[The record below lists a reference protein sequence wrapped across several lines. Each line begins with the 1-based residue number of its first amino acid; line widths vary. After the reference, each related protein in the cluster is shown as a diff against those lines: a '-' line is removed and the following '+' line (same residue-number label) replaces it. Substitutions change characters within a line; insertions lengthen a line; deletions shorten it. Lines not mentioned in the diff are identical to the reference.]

1 MRYRAVPS
9 PVLQE
14 VFPAGVVSYAV
25 ILLVPCRKC
34 EACKAVRAH
43 FWAHRAEREFE
54 RAATTWLGTI
64 TLNPFHRQ
72 MVIAKS
78 ATWFHIHPDAKATVA
93 NEFRARCWAMGIEVT
108 KYLKRVRANERQRS
122 GLLKPLR
129 YLLVAEEHADG
140 FPHFH
145 LLLHEARQFDF
156 VHDEEYYLTK
166 NGSVRVDDKA
176 LLKTAWS
183 FGYTQY
189 KRADLIAATYPC
201 KYLSKDMLW
210 RVRASLRY
218 GQDLILTKGKTGD
231 CGKEPALKGTGA
243 AARPSGLP
251 LKEVPCLTRLR
262 GPGGPSNAI

>member
-9 PVLQE
+9 QVLQE
-14 VFPAGVVSYAV
+14 RFPAGVVSYAV

-43 FWAHRAEREFE
+43 FWAHRAGREYE
-54 RAATTWLGTI
+54 RASCTWLGTI
-64 TLNPFHRQ
+64 TMAPYHR
-72 MVIAKS
+72 MELLAKA
-78 ATWFHIHPDAKATVA
+78 ATWFHIHPDAKCTLET
-93 NEFRARCWAMGIEVT
+93 EFRSACWAMGIEVT

-145 LLLHEARQFDF
+145 LLLHEAKRWDF
-156 VHDEEYYLTK
+156 VSESEYYLTK
-166 NGSVRVDDKA
+166 SLKVRVDDNSN
-176 LLKTAWS
+176 LKGAWRL
-183 FGYTQY
+183 GHTQFELC
-189 KRADLIAATYPC
+189 DDVNAAAYPC

-218 GQDLILTKGKTGD
+218 GQDLISSRNPGE
-231 CGKEPALKGTGA
+231 CGNEPAVGTS
-243 AARPSGLP
+243 ARQLLS
-251 LKEVPCLTRLR
+251 
-262 GPGGPSNAI
+262 